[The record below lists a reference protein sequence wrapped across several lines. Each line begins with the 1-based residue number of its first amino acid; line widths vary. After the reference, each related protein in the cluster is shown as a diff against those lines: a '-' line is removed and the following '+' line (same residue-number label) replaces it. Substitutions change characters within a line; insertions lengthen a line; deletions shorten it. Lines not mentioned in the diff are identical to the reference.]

1 LRYAV
6 LHVTR
11 YIAKDY
17 DEFKNY
23 SHPQQRSFMNPP
35 NYLEASYKTLTV
47 DMKTKRTDGM
57 IQFLSSEFP
66 IDQKID
72 RANNNLISQPKKF
85 E

>member
-1 LRYAV
+1 LKYAV

-47 DMKTKRTDGM
+47 DMKTKRKRTDGM
-57 IQFLSSEFP
+57 ISSFSTASFQF
-66 IDQKID
+66 DQKID
-72 RANNNLISQPKKF
+72 
-85 E
+85 